1 MAAISGL
8 AGLLIPIHEQQRGLH
23 FSAEFQQ
30 CQSQRYRDFELFDFI
45 PKRRLFSLTGLIL
58 NIQLALFP
66 LLPMHRGFGGVWF
79 WVSLA
84 SKMVKY
90 GFQNTQIAQELVF
103 TKGLYFAE
111 SFFAYNYVLAKPEG
125 PVRRIC
131 GAREVVLVW
140 GWFFFFLNLFK
151 FHLYF

>member
-1 MAAISGL
+1 
-8 AGLLIPIHEQQRGLH
+8 
-23 FSAEFQQ
+23 
-30 CQSQRYRDFELFDFI
+30 
-45 PKRRLFSLTGLIL
+45 
-58 NIQLALFP
+58 
-66 LLPMHRGFGGVWF
+66 
-79 WVSLA
+79 
-84 SKMVKY
+84 MVKY

-140 GWFFFFLNLFK
+140 GWFFFFFKSLQISPLFLRSNHK
-151 FHLYF
+151 